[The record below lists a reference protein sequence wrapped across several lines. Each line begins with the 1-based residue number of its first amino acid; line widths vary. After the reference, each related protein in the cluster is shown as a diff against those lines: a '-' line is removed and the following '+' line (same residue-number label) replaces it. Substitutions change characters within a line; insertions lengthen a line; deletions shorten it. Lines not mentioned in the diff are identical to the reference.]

1 LGGIMASEYYVSK
14 TEISRRK
21 RAYISLISSIA
32 IGVTLG
38 TANLIAGNPL
48 FFSAGITI
56 LSGLLALSA
65 VFPFKILNKYLKTKV
80 YIKGVYLIRE
90 AGKESEKFEIE
101 NIKSIH
107 IKWTT
112 RKTIREIKFSL
123 EGDRTLFLNGLD
135 NFEQFRAELL
145 KKAAKNTVKEYYE
158 PMDFDHPFFYVFL
171 GLFLGFT
178 ATWAARIMLFI
189 GPKAVNVI
197 SVLTMLFITVLGIYF
212 ILNKPMYGR
221 FRGKTRVADYIS
233 GAFFIIAGIYIFLF
247 QILKF

>member
-1 LGGIMASEYYVSK
+1 MINEYLVSK

-21 RAYISLISSIA
+21 RAYISLISSIV

-38 TANLIAGNPL
+38 AVKVIAENPFL
-48 FFSAGITI
+48 FSVGITM

-90 AGKESEKFEIE
+90 AGNENEKIEIE
-101 NIKSIH
+101 KIKSIH

-112 RKTIREIKFSL
+112 RKTIREIKFSV
-123 EGDRTLFLNGLD
+123 EGDKILFLNGLE
-135 NFEQFRAELL
+135 NFEQFRIELL
-145 KKAAKNTVKEYYE
+145 KKVAKNIVKEYCE
-158 PMDFDHPFFYVFL
+158 PMDFDHPFFYIFL

-178 ATWAARIMLFI
+178 ATWAVRIMLFI
-189 GPKAVNVI
+189 GPKAFNVI

-212 ILNKPMYGR
+212 ILNKPIYGR
-221 FRGKTRVADYIS
+221 FRGKTGVADYIS
-233 GAFFIIAGIYIFLF
+233 GVFFIVSGIYIFLF